1 MGRVVTQSQTTG
13 VGIQSVADVLERL
26 VTNSVEAS
34 AREVSC
40 ELFFSSSSSFSSFL
54 PSMRVRDDGEG
65 MTERD
70 LHLVGEFGCTSK
82 RGKSGASLAAIAQL
96 SERVQI
102 VTRKKMGGGS
112 ETASPSTRT
121 FSATLVSSAEGS
133 KRKVKGML
141 PSAYRNSGAIITVDR
156 VFSRGSALI
165 QKKMKAD
172 GFETY
177 SKACEKE
184 ARERVFALSLINPK
198 VTLILTVKKKIND
211 EEWEEKEVFRSRGN
225 VLANL
230 ADLYGEED
238 VTVRA
243 LRPVCYEKKGS
254 RGAPPSMRASG
265 YITWAENY
273 IHRRKIQYLYINR
286 AHVRERTKYHTVI
299 ERSFEE
305 IHKKKSSSV
314 AYVLHISTTTA
325 DEKNEELISA
335 FLRETVK
342 KISSESTEEKINAA
356 ESPRVPS
363 SSSKKQSSS
372 KKKRH
377 LDNDDDEEEEEE
389 EEEKKKR

>member
-1 MGRVVTQSQTTG
+1 MGRVVTERQTTG
-13 VGIQSVADVLERL
+13 VRIQSVADVLERL

-230 ADLYGEED
+230 ADSYGEED

-243 LRPVCYEKKGS
+243 LRPVCYEKKV
-254 RGAPPSMRASG
+254 AVELLPPCELPDILLG
-265 YITWAENY
+265 PKTTFTG
-273 IHRRKIQYLYINR
+273 
-286 AHVRERTKYHTVI
+286 ERYSIYT
-299 ERSFEE
+299 
-305 IHKKKSSSV
+305 
-314 AYVLHISTTTA
+314 
-325 DEKNEELISA
+325 
-335 FLRETVK
+335 
-342 KISSESTEEKINAA
+342 
-356 ESPRVPS
+356 
-363 SSSKKQSSS
+363 
-372 KKKRH
+372 
-377 LDNDDDEEEEEE
+377 
-389 EEEKKKR
+389 

>member
-1 MGRVVTQSQTTG
+1 M
-13 VGIQSVADVLERL
+13 
-26 VTNSVEAS
+26 
-34 AREVSC
+34 
-40 ELFFSSSSSFSSFL
+40 
-54 PSMRVRDDGEG
+54 
-65 MTERD
+65 
-70 LHLVGEFGCTSK
+70 
-82 RGKSGASLAAIAQL
+82 
-96 SERVQI
+96 
-102 VTRKKMGGGS
+102 
-112 ETASPSTRT
+112 
-121 FSATLVSSAEGS
+121 
-133 KRKVKGML
+133 
-141 PSAYRNSGAIITVDR
+141 
-156 VFSRGSALI
+156 
-165 QKKMKAD
+165 
-172 GFETY
+172 
-177 SKACEKE
+177 
-184 ARERVFALSLINPK
+184 
-198 VTLILTVKKKIND
+198 
-211 EEWEEKEVFRSRGN
+211 
-225 VLANL
+225 ANL

-356 ESPRVPS
+356 AVKRPSRARTEDRRVY
-363 SSSKKQSSS
+363 
-372 KKKRH
+372 
-377 LDNDDDEEEEEE
+377 L
-389 EEEKKKR
+389 

>member
-1 MGRVVTQSQTTG
+1 MMRRQHVTTQRQTTG
-13 VGIQSVADVLERL
+13 GVNIIQSVADVLERL

-82 RGKSGASLAAIAQL
+82 RGKSGAPLAAIAQL

-102 VTRKKMGGGS
+102 VTRKKMGGS

-177 SKACEKE
+177 AQACEKE
-184 ARERVFALSLINPK
+184 ARERVLALSLINPK
-198 VTLILTVKKKIND
+198 VTLILTVKKKRND
-211 EEWEEKEVFRSRGN
+211 EEWEEKEAFRSRGN

-254 RGAPPSMRASG
+254 HGAPPSMRASG

-356 ESPRVPS
+356 AVKRPSRARTEDRRVY
-363 SSSKKQSSS
+363 
-372 KKKRH
+372 
-377 LDNDDDEEEEEE
+377 L
-389 EEEKKKR
+389 